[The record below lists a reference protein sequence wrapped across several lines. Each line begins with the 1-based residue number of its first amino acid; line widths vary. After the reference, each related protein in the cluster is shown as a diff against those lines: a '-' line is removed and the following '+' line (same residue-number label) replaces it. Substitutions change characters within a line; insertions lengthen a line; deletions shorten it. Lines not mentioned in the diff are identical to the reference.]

1 MGGGQGQ
8 RGRFDRNTTA
18 AARGFNA
25 GKGSRVGEVRTTLKG
40 EIETERYVEQMSAG
54 IPEEVIKFSD
64 KKPVVAESCK

>member
-40 EIETERYVEQMSAG
+40 EIETERYVEQTSAG
-54 IPEEVIKFSD
+54 IPEGGGYLIQ
-64 KKPVVAESCK
+64 